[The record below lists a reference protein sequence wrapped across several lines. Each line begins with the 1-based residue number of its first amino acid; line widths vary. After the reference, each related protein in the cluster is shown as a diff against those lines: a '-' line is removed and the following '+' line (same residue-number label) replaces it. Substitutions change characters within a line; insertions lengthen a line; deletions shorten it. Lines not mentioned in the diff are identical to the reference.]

1 MSKLSKSLLGLSFV
15 SVLGLGLAGCAS
27 GTSTNSSSKGS
38 SASKDGKAI
47 TVVFYPNESAKSF
60 ATSRDALKKSIEKAT
75 GKTVKLQTTTDYNVA
90 IQAIASGK
98 AQLAYMGANG
108 YIQAHKLS
116 KDVVPF
122 AAQSDGEGTL
132 KKATYNSYLMVQQ
145 KDADKY
151 QENGKYSIKNVKGK
165 KMSYVSNS
173 STSGFLVPTAEITRE
188 FSIKDGDKDKLTQS
202 GQFFSK
208 VLYGGSHQG
217 SAVNLIK
224 GDADVA
230 AFDDADLMP
239 YLKATKG
246 SWDKVG
252 STFTVKDDAEAPFN
266 SLKGKSVVNIAMM
279 PVQQGPWVFNTKT
292 LSKDDQAKIAKEFT
306 SNEFADN
313 EQIFSKPGAKNPSM
327 FPKKTEKTKLL
338 KVTDKWYAPTH
349 KLVGY

>member
-1 MSKLSKSLLGLSFV
+1 MSKLSKSLLGLSFL
-15 SVLGLGLAGCAS
+15 SVVGLGLAGCAS
-27 GTSTNSSSKGS
+27 GTSTKSSSSNTDADKS
-38 SASKDGKAI
+38 KAI

-60 ATSRDALKKSIEKAT
+60 STSRDALKKSIEKAT

-90 IQAIASGK
+90 IQAISSGK

-108 YIQAHKLS
+108 YIQAHHLS

-122 AAQSDGEGTL
+122 AAQSDAEGTL

-145 KDADKY
+145 KDAKQY
-151 QENGKYSIKNVKGK
+151 EENGKYSIKNVKGK

-173 STSGFLVPTAEITRE
+173 STSGFLIPTAELTRE
-188 FSIKDGDKDKLTQS
+188 FNIKDTQKLSQS
-202 GQFFSK
+202 GDFFSK

-217 SAVNLIK
+217 SAVNLLK

-239 YLKATKG
+239 YLKATEG

-279 PVQQGPWVFNTKT
+279 PVQQGPWVYNTKT
-292 LSKDDQAKIAKEFT
+292 LSKTDQKKIADEFT
-306 SNEFADN
+306 SKEFANN
-313 EQIFSKPGAKNPSM
+313 EKIFSKPGAKKPSM
-327 FPKKTEKTKLL
+327 FPKKSEKTQLI

>member
-1 MSKLSKSLLGLSFV
+1 MVKLNKSLVGLSLI

-27 GTSTNSSSKGS
+27 GTSTKAGSK
-38 SASKDGKAI
+38 SADKSKAI

-60 ATSRDALKKSIEKAT
+60 AGSRDALKKSVEKVT
-75 GKTVKLQTTTDYNVA
+75 GKTVKVQTTTDYNVA

-116 KDVVPF
+116 KDVKPF
-122 AAQSDGEGTL
+122 AAQSDADGTL

-151 QENGKYSIKNVKGK
+151 KADGKYSIKDIKGK

-173 STSGFLVPTAEITRE
+173 STSGFLVPTAKISNE
-188 FSIKDGDKDKLTQS
+188 FKIKDKDDLTQN
-202 GQFFSK
+202 GKFFSK

-217 SAVNLIK
+217 SAVNLLK
-224 GDADVA
+224 GDVDVA
-230 AFDDADLMP
+230 AFDDGDLMP
-239 YLKATKG
+239 YLKVTNG

-252 STFTVKDDAEAPFN
+252 STFAVKDDAEAPFS
-266 SLKGKSVVNIAMM
+266 SLAGKQVVNIAMM
-279 PVQQGPWVFNTKT
+279 PVQQGPWVYNTKA
-292 LSKDDQAKIAKEFT
+292 LSKDDQEKIAKEFT
-306 SNEFADN
+306 SKEFAQN
-313 EQIFSKPGAKNPSM
+313 KEIFSEPGSKTPKL
-327 FPKKTEKTKLL
+327 FPKKSDKTQLL
-338 KVTDKWYAPTH
+338 EVNDKWYTPTH

>member
-1 MSKLSKSLLGLSFV
+1 MSKVSKSLLGLSFI

-27 GTSTNSSSKGS
+27 GTSAKSGGSSTDSSKT
-38 SASKDGKAI
+38 I

-60 ATSRDALKKSIEKAT
+60 AGSRTAIKQAVEKAT

-98 AQLAYMGANG
+98 AQVAYMGANG
-108 YIQAHKLS
+108 YIQAHHKS

-122 AAQSDGEGTL
+122 AAQSDAKGTL
-132 KKATYNSYLMVQQ
+132 KDATYNSYLMVQQ
-145 KDADKY
+145 KDAKKY
-151 QENGKYSIKNVKGK
+151 EENGKYSIKNVKGK

-173 STSGFLVPTAEITRE
+173 STSGFLVPTAEISRE
-188 FSIKDGDKDKLTQS
+188 FNIKTADQDKLTQS
-202 GQFFSK
+202 GSFFSK

-239 YLKATKG
+239 YLNVTKG

-252 STFTVKDDAEAPFN
+252 STFTVKDNAEAPFT
-266 SLKGKSVVNIAMM
+266 SLAGKSVVNIAMM
-279 PVQQGPWVFNTKT
+279 PVQQGPWVYNTKA
-292 LSKDDQAKIAKEFT
+292 LSKDDQKKIATEFT
-306 SNEFADN
+306 SKSFAQN
-313 EQIFSKPGAKNPSM
+313 KKIFSEPNAKTPMM
-327 FPKKTEKTKLL
+327 FPKKSEKSKLVN
-338 KVTDKWYAPTH
+338 VTDKWYAPTH
-349 KLVGY
+349 ELVGY

>member
-1 MSKLSKSLLGLSFV
+1 MSKLSKSLLGLSFI

-27 GTSTNSSSKGS
+27 GISAKSSGSSSSADS
-38 SASKDGKAI
+38 SKAI

-60 ATSRDALKKSIEKAT
+60 AGSRNALKKSIEKAT

-108 YIQAHKLS
+108 YIQAHHIS

-122 AAQSDGEGTL
+122 AAQSDAEGTL

-145 KDADKY
+145 KDAKKY
-151 QENGKYSIKNVKGK
+151 EENGKYSIKNIKGK

-173 STSGFLVPTAEITRE
+173 STSGFLVPTAEITKE
-188 FSIKDGDKDKLTQS
+188 FKIKDADKDKLTQS

-217 SAVNLIK
+217 SAVNLLK

-230 AFDDADLMP
+230 AFDDGDLMP
-239 YLKATKG
+239 YLDVTKG
-246 SWDKVG
+246 SWDKIG
-252 STFTVKDDAEAPFN
+252 STFTVKKDAEAPFS
-266 SLKGKSVVNIAMM
+266 SLVGKSVVNIAML
-279 PVQQGPWVFNTKT
+279 PVQQGPWVYNTKS
-292 LSKDDQAKIAKEFT
+292 LSKTDQEKIAKEFT
-306 SNEFADN
+306 STSFANND
-313 EQIFSKPGAKNPSM
+313 QIFSKPGAKSPKM
-327 FPKKTEKTKLL
+327 FPKKSDKTKLVP
-338 KVTDKWYAPTH
+338 VTDKWYAPTH

>member
-27 GTSTNSSSKGS
+27 GTSTSSSSNS
-38 SASKDGKAI
+38 SASKGKAI

-60 ATSRDALKKSIEKAT
+60 AGSRDALKKSIEKAT

-90 IQAIASGK
+90 IQAISSGK

-145 KDADKY
+145 KDAKKY
-151 QENGKYSIKNVKGK
+151 EENGKYSIKNIKGK

-188 FSIKDGDKDKLTQS
+188 FKVKDSDKDKLTQS

-239 YLKATKG
+239 YLKVTKG

-252 STFTVKDDAEAPFN
+252 STFTVKDDAEAPFS

-279 PVQQGPWVFNTKT
+279 PVQQGPWVYNTKALT
-292 LSKDDQAKIAKEFT
+292 KDDQEKIAKEFT
-306 SNEFADN
+306 SQSFADN
-313 EQIFSKPGAKNPSM
+313 EKIFSKPGAKTPMM
-327 FPKKTEKTKLL
+327 FPKKTNKTKLV

>member
-27 GTSTNSSSKGS
+27 GTSTSSKS
-38 SASKDGKAI
+38 NNTSKDKTI

-60 ATSRDALKKSIEKAT
+60 SGSRDALKKSIEKVT

-116 KDVVPF
+116 KDVLPF

-145 KDADKY
+145 KDAKKY
-151 QENGKYSIKNVKGK
+151 EENGKYSIDKIKGQ
-165 KMSYVSNS
+165 KMSFVSNS
-173 STSGFLVPTAEITRE
+173 STSGFLVPNAEITRE
-188 FSIKDGDKDKLTQS
+188 FKIKDADKDQLTQS
-202 GQFFSK
+202 GKFFSK

-217 SAVNLIK
+217 SAVNLLK

-230 AFDDADLMP
+230 AFDDTDLMP
-239 YLKATKG
+239 YLKVTKG
-246 SWDKVG
+246 SWNKLG
-252 STFTVKDDAEAPFN
+252 STFTVKDDAEAPFTG
-266 SLKGKSVVNIAMM
+266 LQGKSVVNIAMM
-279 PVQQGPWVFNTKT
+279 PVQQGPWVYNTKA
-292 LSKDDQAKIAKEFT
+292 LSKDDQDKIAKEFT
-306 SNEFADN
+306 SKSFADN
-313 EQIFSKPGAKNPSM
+313 EKIFSKPNAKTPM
-327 FPKKTEKTKLL
+327 LFPKTTEKSQLV

>member
-1 MSKLSKSLLGLSFV
+1 MSKLSKSLLGLSFL
-15 SVLGLGLAGCAS
+15 SVVGLGLAGCAS
-27 GTSTNSSSKGS
+27 GTSTKSSGSSSDK
-38 SASKDGKAI
+38 KPI

-60 ATSRDALKKSIEKAT
+60 SGSRDALKKSIEKAT

-108 YIQAHKLS
+108 YIQAHHIS

-122 AAQSDGEGTL
+122 AAQSDAEGTL

-145 KDADKY
+145 KDAKKY
-151 QENGKYSIKNVKGK
+151 EENGKYSIKNIKGK

-173 STSGFLVPTAEITRE
+173 STSGFLIPTAEITRE
-188 FSIKDGDKDKLTQS
+188 FSIKKTDQLTQS
-202 GQFFSK
+202 GEFFSK

-217 SAVNLIK
+217 SAVNLLK

-230 AFDDADLMP
+230 AFDDGDLMP
-239 YLKATKG
+239 YLDATKG

-252 STFTVKDDAEAPFN
+252 STFTVKNDAEAPFA

-279 PVQQGPWVFNTKT
+279 PVQQGPWVYNTKT
-292 LSKDDQAKIAKEFT
+292 LSKADQDKIAKEFT
-306 SNEFADN
+306 SQSFADN
-313 EQIFSKPGAKNPSM
+313 DQIFSKPGAKKPLL
-327 FPKKTEKTKLL
+327 FPKKSEKTKLV

>member
-1 MSKLSKSLLGLSFV
+1 MVKLNKSLVGLSLI

-27 GTSTNSSSKGS
+27 GTSTKAGSK
-38 SASKDGKAI
+38 SADKSKAI

-60 ATSRDALKKSIEKAT
+60 QGSRDALKKSLEKVT

-116 KDVVPF
+116 KDVKPF
-122 AAQSDGEGTL
+122 AAQSDADGTL

-151 QENGKYSIKNVKGK
+151 KADGKYSIKDIKGK

-173 STSGFLVPTAEITRE
+173 STSGFLVPTAKISNE
-188 FSIKDGDKDKLTQS
+188 FKIKDKDDLTQN
-202 GQFFSK
+202 GKFFSK

-217 SAVNLIK
+217 SAVNLLK
-224 GDADVA
+224 GDVDVA
-230 AFDDADLMP
+230 AFDDGDLMP
-239 YLKATKG
+239 YLKVTNG

-252 STFTVKDDAEAPFN
+252 STFAVKDDAEAPFS
-266 SLKGKSVVNIAMM
+266 SLAGKQVVNIAMM
-279 PVQQGPWVFNTKT
+279 PVQQGPWVYNTKA
-292 LSKDDQAKIAKEFT
+292 LSKDDQEKIAKEFT
-306 SNEFADN
+306 SKEFAQN
-313 EQIFSKPGAKNPSM
+313 KEIFSEPGSKTPKL
-327 FPKKTEKTKLL
+327 FPKKSDKTQLL
-338 KVTDKWYAPTH
+338 EVNDKWYTPTH

>member
-27 GTSTNSSSKGS
+27 GTSTKTTSST
-38 SASKDGKAI
+38 SKDKTI

-60 ATSRDALKKSIEKAT
+60 ASSRTAIKKSIEKST

-98 AQLAYMGANG
+98 AQVAYMGANG
-108 YIQAHKLS
+108 YIQSHHLS

-122 AAQSDGEGTL
+122 AAQSDSEGTL

-145 KDADKY
+145 KDAKKY
-151 QENGKYSIKNVKGK
+151 EENGKYSIKGIEGK

-173 STSGFLVPTAEITRE
+173 STSGFLVPTAEISRE
-188 FSIKDGDKDKLTQS
+188 FKIKSADQDKLTQS
-202 GQFFSK
+202 GSFFNK

-217 SAVNLIK
+217 SAVNLLK
-224 GDADVA
+224 GDVDVA
-230 AFDDADLMP
+230 AFDDTDLMP
-239 YLKATKG
+239 YLKVTKG
-246 SWDKVG
+246 SWNKLG
-252 STFTVKDDAEAPFN
+252 STFTVKDNAEAPFTD
-266 SLKGKSVVNIAMM
+266 LTGKSVVNIAMM
-279 PVQQGPWVFNTKT
+279 PVQQGPWVYNTKA
-292 LSKDDQAKIAKEFT
+292 LSQTDQTKIAKEFT
-306 SNEFADN
+306 SKSFAQN
-313 EQIFSKPGAKNPSM
+313 KQIFSDPNAKTPMM
-327 FPKKTEKTKLL
+327 FPKTSDKSQLI

>member
-1 MSKLSKSLLGLSFV
+1 MVKLNKSLVGLSLI

-27 GTSTNSSSKGS
+27 GTSTKTGS
-38 SASKDGKAI
+38 SASTDKSKAI

-60 ATSRDALKKSIEKAT
+60 AGSRDALKKSIEKVT
-75 GKTVKLQTTTDYNVA
+75 GKTVKVQTTTDYNVA

-116 KDVVPF
+116 KDVEPF
-122 AAQSDGEGTL
+122 AAQSDADGSL

-151 QENGKYSIKNVKGK
+151 KADGKFSIKDIKGK
-165 KMSYVSNS
+165 KISYVSNS
-173 STSGFLVPTAEITRE
+173 STSGFLVPTAKITNE
-188 FSIKDGDKDKLTQS
+188 FKIKNKDDLTQN
-202 GQFFSK
+202 GKFFSK

-217 SAVNLIK
+217 SAVNLLK
-224 GDADVA
+224 GDVDVA
-230 AFDDADLMP
+230 AFDDGDLMP
-239 YLKATKG
+239 YLKVSEG

-252 STFTVKDDAEAPFN
+252 STFEVKADAEAPFS
-266 SLKGKSVVNIAMM
+266 SLTGKKVTNIAMM
-279 PVQQGPWVFNTKT
+279 PVQQGPWVYNTKS
-292 LSKDDQAKIAKEFT
+292 LSKDDQDKIAKEFT
-306 SNEFADN
+306 SKEFAQN
-313 EQIFSKPGAKNPSM
+313 KEIFSDKDAKTPKL
-327 FPKKTEKTKLL
+327 FPKKSEKTQLL